1 MAVANLGYFDNNKK
15 CKKKTNLFK
24 NKKTINLQ

>member
-15 CKKKTNLFK
+15 MQKKTILFK